1 MPGAENIMF
10 SGEWLVNEWRQL
22 KRIDWQ
28 GLEFSEAG
36 SWPVLLKLL
45 SCALALALAF
55 AAVGWLVVKDHR
67 AALDEARA
75 EEEQLLDEFREKAV
89 KAAYLP
95 RVRQKLALLGEQM
108 QEVRE
113 MLPTTVEI
121 PTLLDSIND
130 AAVEHRLQIDH
141 IRSQPTVDRAFYVEH
156 PFSIQVQGGYHQ
168 IAGFVAEMAA
178 LPRVVTQ
185 HDFVLQPLEGAQ
197 ESGLLSLSMQARTY
211 SYQAPAAEEEAI
223 KADKEAPDA

>member
-1 MPGAENIMF
+1 MKLDRG
-10 SGEWLVNEWRQL
+10 WLAREWRQL
-22 KRIDWQ
+22 KRVDWR

-36 SWPVLLKLL
+36 SWPVLLKLI
-45 SCALALALAF
+45 SCALALTLAF

-67 AALDEARA
+67 AALDEAR
-75 EEEQLLDEFREKAV
+75 EEEQRLLDEFEQKAA

-95 RVRQKLALLGEQM
+95 RERKKLALLSEQM

-121 PTLLDSIND
+121 STLLDSIND

-141 IRSQPTVDRAFYVEH
+141 IRSQPTADKAFYVEH
-156 PFSIQVQGGYHQ
+156 PFSIQVQGSYHQ

-185 HDFVLQPLEGAQ
+185 HDFVLQPLDEAQ
-197 ESGLLSLSMQARTY
+197 DGGMLSLSMQARTY
-211 SYQAPAAEEEAI
+211 SYQTPAVEE
-223 KADKEAPDA
+223 EAPDA

>member
-1 MPGAENIMF
+1 MKLDRERLA
-10 SGEWLVNEWRQL
+10 SEWRKL
-22 KRIDWQ
+22 KRVDWR

-36 SWPVLLKLL
+36 SWPMLLKLI

-67 AALDEARA
+67 AELEEARA
-75 EEEQLLDEFREKAV
+75 EEQQLLEEFEQKAV

-95 RVRQKLALLGEQM
+95 RVRQKLALLSEQM

-121 PTLLDSIND
+121 STLLDSIND

-141 IRSQPTVDRAFYVEH
+141 IRSQPTVDKAFYVEH
-156 PFSIQVQGGYHQ
+156 PFSIQVQGSYHQ

-185 HDFVLQPLEGAQ
+185 HDFALQPLDEAQ
-197 ESGLLSLSMQARTY
+197 DSGLLSLSMQARTY
-211 SYQAPAAEEEAI
+211 SYQAPAAEEEA
-223 KADKEAPDA
+223 PDA